1 MDQNQD
7 SSIGSTVRYHRAYR
21 SHKFFRHVDPKYLC
35 TRGHNALSLPVDVM
49 CIWRRH
55 LGKAPLLVQLNGSD
69 ARKYTKKIIARLLVD
84 VETQIISHFK
94 PQEELYPT
102 KN

>member
-1 MDQNQD
+1 
-7 SSIGSTVRYHRAYR
+7 
-21 SHKFFRHVDPKYLC
+21 
-35 TRGHNALSLPVDVM
+35 M

-69 ARKYTKKIIARLLVD
+69 ARKYTKKFIARLLVD
-84 VETQIISHFK
+84 VETQIIPHFK
-94 PQEELYPT
+94 PEEELYPT